1 MGDAVA
7 LQGRF
12 NDEPNRAYCYEGLP
26 LLWGTHIGFAFG
38 LLLDAAANLI
48 K

>member
-38 LLLDAAANLI
+38 LLLDAAPNLI